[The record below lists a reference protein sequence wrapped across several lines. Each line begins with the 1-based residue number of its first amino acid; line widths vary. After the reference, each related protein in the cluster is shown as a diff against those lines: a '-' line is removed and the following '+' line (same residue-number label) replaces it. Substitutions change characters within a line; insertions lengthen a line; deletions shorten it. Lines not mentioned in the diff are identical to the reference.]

1 MCLLQNQ
8 HASLQK
14 PNDHRGLLPASA
26 ELAHKLQEQQWV
38 NVALGERDRLLL
50 VTDSAPKGA
59 FLLEFCGEVRQPAL
73 APCFRRAFRERVGLA
88 TPRGR

>member
-1 MCLLQNQ
+1 M
-8 HASLQK
+8 
-14 PNDHRGLLPASA
+14 
-26 ELAHKLQEQQWV
+26 
-38 NVALGERDRLLL
+38 GECCSGGEGRLLL
-50 VTDSAPKGA
+50 VTDPAPKGA